1 MPDPR
6 LTALADAL
14 IPGAAAADP
23 TGKWTE
29 RALAARPD
37 LGPAFERALGTEDVE
52 SLRAGDPAAFAALVE
67 IVSGAYYMNRKIRKR
82 IGYPGQKSDPP
93 YPDEAEYYLEGLL
106 PERESRAGRP
116 TGSAPGRSGS

>member
-14 IPGAAAADP
+14 IPGAAEADP

-37 LGPAFERALGTEDVE
+37 LGPAFERALDAVATPRPW
-52 SLRAGDPAAFAALVE
+52 SCIPFWPAKSASE
-67 IVSGAYYMNRKIRKR
+67 ISGPTSYVI
-82 IGYPGQKSDPP
+82 PGP
-93 YPDEAEYYLEGLL
+93 AI
-106 PERESRAGRP
+106 A
-116 TGSAPGRSGS
+116 